1 MVNASSPIADARLE
15 DGSRVHIVLPPVALD
30 GPAVTIRKF
39 PEPITVSKLVKFGSI
54 TQEAAGFLGKLVASG
69 YNIFICGGTNS
80 GKSTFL
86 NALSAFIPS
95 DERLVT
101 IEDSAEL
108 QIQHIPNL
116 VRLETR
122 NANGEGEGAIT
133 IRDLIRAAL
142 RMNPS
147 RIIVGEVR
155 GAEALEMLQ
164 AMNTG
169 HDGSMST
176 GHGNSPKDM
185 LSRLETMVLMAA
197 DIPLEAVRSQ
207 ISAAVDILIHLGR
220 LRDKSRRVLMIAE
233 IGGME
238 NGEIKLNPLYQ
249 FKEEKGQEK
258 RKQSLRKG
266 GTEISLVNGNLEK
279 VGELQN
285 KEKLEA
291 AGYQL

>member
-1 MVNASSPIADARLE
+1 MSRLIKL
-15 DGSRVHIVLPPVALD
+15 GSVTEE
-30 GPAVTIRKF
+30 AV
-39 PEPITVSKLVKFGSI
+39 
-54 TQEAAGFLGKLVASG
+54 GFLGKLVASG

-86 NALSAFIPS
+86 NALSALIPAK
-95 DERLVT
+95 ERIIT

-108 QIQHIPNL
+108 QIQQIPNL

-122 NANGEGEGAIT
+122 NANGEGEGAVT

-155 GAEALEMLQ
+155 GGEALEMLQ

-176 GHGNSPKDM
+176 GHGNSPRDM
-185 LSRLETMVLMAA
+185 LSRLETMVLTGAEL
-197 DIPLEAVRSQ
+197 PLQAVRSQ
-207 ISAAVDILIHLGR
+207 ISSAIDILIHLGR
-220 LRDKSRRVLMIAE
+220 LRDRSRRILMIAE
-233 IGGME
+233 IGGIKD
-238 NGEIKLNPLYQ
+238 GEITLNPLYEFQ
-249 FKEEKGQEK
+249 EKTEKEEGGQETGK
-258 RKQSLRKG
+258 NASRKPRCRTDQVKG
-266 GTEISLVNGNLEK
+266 SLEK

-285 KEKLEA
+285 RDKLTA